1 MENVYHQFIQEN
13 YGISIATSSVHIN
26 IGIDDLDKLF
36 AAIRLIRSEAALYL
50 SISASSPF
58 LNNKIT
64 ENHSQRWIQFPK
76 TPRRVPFFKTHNS

>member
-1 MENVYHQFIQEN
+1 
-13 YGISIATSSVHIN
+13 
-26 IGIDDLDKLF
+26 
-36 AAIRLIRSEAALYL
+36 LYL

-76 TPRRVPFFKTHNS
+76 TPSKVPFFVNHNSYIEWIEKNIYYSKVIISIKDKSFPEMKNKDFLKLFENN